1 MNDFLTEKP
10 ELKKTLSSSPKQ
22 DPVASRRS
30 LALKASI
37 FATGLAGIVAEYV
50 MATIASYLVGNAVV
64 QWTMIISVMLFAMGV
79 GSRLSK
85 YVLHNVLDTF
95 ILAELGLSLLCAI
108 SAIAAYFFTSYVQQV
123 WLVIYPIAFSIGILI
138 GIEIPLATRL
148 NQCFEELRFNISSVM
163 EKDYFGSLLGG
174 LLFAFVALPHLG
186 LTYAPI
192 ALGTVNLLVAGIL
205 FWHFRALV
213 KHPKFLTAGFV
224 TVPLLLIGL
233 GVMAEPIVL
242 YGEQQRYQDRVI
254 YQEQTM
260 YQKIVITEWKD
271 YHWLYLDN
279 NEQFSSYD
287 EERYHEPLVHP
298 TMTLSAARENVL
310 IMGGGDGLAVR
321 EVLKHP
327 GVKTVTVVD
336 IDPKMTDLARTHPV
350 FVKLNEHAFDDSRVK
365 IVNRDAYAYLK
376 DSAELYD
383 VIIVDLPDP
392 KTIELARLY
401 TKEFYSLSKQHLS
414 KGGTIVTQA
423 TSPLFAA
430 DAFICIL
437 KTMEAA
443 GLSSVGMHNHVPTM
457 GEWGWIIGIN
467 EEHVTPAMMKEQL
480 SKMEFDGIKTRFL
493 NHEAMLSMLNFGK
506 GILDRSEGVQINDE
520 RNLILQS
527 YYRQGSWA
535 LF

>member
-1 MNDFLTEKP
+1 
-10 ELKKTLSSSPKQ
+10 
-22 DPVASRRS
+22 
-30 LALKASI
+30 
-37 FATGLAGIVAEYV
+37 
-50 MATIASYLVGNAVV
+50 
-64 QWTMIISVMLFAMGV
+64 
-79 GSRLSK
+79 
-85 YVLHNVLDTF
+85 
-95 ILAELGLSLLCAI
+95 
-108 SAIAAYFFTSYVQQV
+108 TSYVQQV

-148 NQCFEELRFNISSVM
+148 NQYFEELRFNISSVM
-163 EKDYFGSLLGG
+163 EKDYFGALLGG
-174 LLFAFVALPHLG
+174 LLFAFIALPHLG
-186 LTYAPI
+186 LTYTPI

-213 KHPKFLTAGFV
+213 RFPKYLMAGFV
-224 TVPLLLIGL
+224 LVPSLLVLL

-242 YGEQQRYQDRVI
+242 YGEQQRYEDRVI

-260 YQKIVITEWKD
+260 YQKIVVTEWKD
-271 YHWLYLDN
+271 YFWLYLDN

-298 TMTLSAARENVL
+298 AMALSASRENVL

-321 EVLKHP
+321 EVLKHSD
-327 GVKTVTVVD
+327 VKHVTVVD
-336 IDPKMTDLARTHPV
+336 IDPRMTTLASTHPM
-350 FVKLNEHAFDDSRVK
+350 FVKLNEHAFDDPRVK
-365 IVNRDAYAYLK
+365 VVNRDAYAYLK
-376 DSAELYD
+376 DSAELYE

-401 TKEFYSLSKQHLS
+401 TKEFYELSKRHLS

-430 DAFICIL
+430 DAFVCIL

-457 GEWGWIIGIN
+457 GEWGWVIGLN
-467 EEHVTPAMMKEQL
+467 EEHATPEMMKEQL
-480 SKMEFDGIKTRFL
+480 SKMEFEGIKTRFL
-493 NHEAMLSMLNFGK
+493 NHEAMLSMINFGK
-506 GILDRSEGVQINDE
+506 GVFDRTGEVKINDE
-520 RNLILQS
+520 RELILQS
-527 YYRQGSWA
+527 YYRKGSWA